1 MACMAAR
8 LMYSGVG
15 RLDSPKYSRSTPSM
29 DMAISASS
37 RMREC
42 GTRSTECERWG
53 IENYCDR
60 LRIYTGGM
68 NRRTAVFSIAGVVAL
83 FADDKQPKKLTDAE
97 LEKLLQDEKNLF
109 FLDVR
114 EPKEIQ
120 ELGSIKGYV
129 NIPLGQLESR
139 LGEIPKDK
147 LIVTA

>member
-1 MACMAAR
+1 
-8 LMYSGVG
+8 
-15 RLDSPKYSRSTPSM
+15 
-29 DMAISASS
+29 
-37 RMREC
+37 
-42 GTRSTECERWG
+42 
-53 IENYCDR
+53 
-60 LRIYTGGM
+60 M
-68 NRRTAVFSIAGVVAL
+68 NRRTAVFSIAAGAVGL

-139 LGEIPKDK
+139 LNEIPRDK

>member
-1 MACMAAR
+1 
-8 LMYSGVG
+8 
-15 RLDSPKYSRSTPSM
+15 
-29 DMAISASS
+29 
-37 RMREC
+37 
-42 GTRSTECERWG
+42 
-53 IENYCDR
+53 
-60 LRIYTGGM
+60 M
-68 NRRTAVFSIAGVVAL
+68 NRRTAVLSIAGAVGL

-139 LGEIPKDK
+139 LNEIPKNK